1 MLFDKSL
8 ILSHIHK
15 TSISMRT
22 SKFACLL
29 IVSVC
34 LLLFATVS
42 RLNIPNVSYYATV
55 TNLQQHYN
63 DPKKVLVSKGKG
75 YPPVFAYWIFG
86 TKGESKKI
94 IRLLKAIYHP
104 RNQYLL
110 QLDDCSSDSE
120 RMDLALYVK
129 SHMVFEKF
137 GNVNVVGKSYAIN
150 KMGSSSLSAYLH
162 AAALLLKVNSDW
174 DWFFTL
180 SASDYPLM
188 TQDDILHA
196 FTSLPKN
203 LNFIHYTN
211 KTLRNEQRN
220 MNQIVVDPSLHE
232 EKSSS
237 LYFAVEARDTPDAFK
252 IFRGSP
258 WMILTRSFM
267 EYCVS
272 GWDNL
277 PRKLLMFFSNV
288 AYPMETYFHTVLCN
302 SQEFKNTTVDNNLIF
317 SLFDTDP
324 SESQLLDMSHYDTM
338 METGAAFARPFGEGD
353 LVLEKID
360 DLALNRTLNG
370 FVQGEWCSSSNLEIN
385 KTTKVIEDEESVCLV
400 SGNIDVVKPGLFGI
414 KLRTLLGEIVN
425 SGRYRAS
432 QCQLQLV

>member
-1 MLFDKSL
+1 
-8 ILSHIHK
+8 
-15 TSISMRT
+15 MRT
-22 SKFACLL
+22 STFRLCLL
-29 IVSVC
+29 IVVVIC
-34 LLLFATVS
+34 LLLFGAIS
-42 RLNIPNVSYYATV
+42 RLNIPNVSYYATI
-55 TNLQQHYN
+55 TNVQQNYIN
-63 DPKKVLVSKGKG
+63 DPKKILVSKGKG

-86 TKGESKKI
+86 TKGESKKMT
-94 IRLLKAIYHP
+94 RLLKAIYHP

-129 SHMVFEKF
+129 SNIVFEEF
-137 GNVNVVGKSYAIN
+137 GNVNVFGKSYAIN
-150 KMGSSSLSAYLH
+150 KMGSSSLSASLH
-162 AAALLLKVNSDW
+162 AIALHLKVNSDW

-196 FTSLPKN
+196 FMILPTN
-203 LNFIHYTN
+203 INFIHYTN

-220 MNQIVVDPSLHE
+220 MNQIVVDPSLHD

-267 EYCVS
+267 EYCVN

-302 SQEFKNTTVDNNLIF
+302 SQEFNNTIVDNNLIY
-317 SLFDTDP
+317 SLFDNDP

-338 METGAAFARPFGEGD
+338 MEIGAAFARPFGEGE

-360 DLALNRTLNG
+360 DLVLNRTFNG
-370 FVQGEWCSSSNLEIN
+370 FVQGEWCSNSNLEIN
-385 KTTKVIEDEESVCLV
+385 KTTKVLEIEEGMCSI

-414 KLRTLLGEIVN
+414 KLRTLLGEIVS
-425 SGRYRAS
+425 SGRYRTS

>member
-1 MLFDKSL
+1 
-8 ILSHIHK
+8 
-15 TSISMRT
+15 MRT

-55 TNLQQHYN
+55 TNLQKQYN

-86 TKGESKKI
+86 TKGESKKMM
-94 IRLLKAIYHP
+94 RLLKAIYHP
-104 RNQYLL
+104 RNQHLL

-120 RMDLALYVK
+120 RMDLALYIK
-129 SHMVFEKF
+129 SHMVFEEF

-150 KMGSSSLSAYLH
+150 KMGSSSLSASLH
-162 AAALLLKVNSDW
+162 AASLLLKVNSDW

-267 EYCVS
+267 EYCVN

-302 SQEFKNTTVDNNLIF
+302 SHEFKNTTVDNNLIF
-317 SLFDTDP
+317 SFFDIDP
-324 SESQLLDMSHYDTM
+324 SEYQLLDMSHYDTM
-338 METGAAFARPFGEGD
+338 METGAVFARPFGEGD

-360 DLALNRTLNG
+360 DLVLNRTLNG

-385 KTTKVIEDEESVCLV
+385 KTTNLV
-400 SGNIDVVKPGLFGI
+400 SGNIDVVKPGMFGI

-425 SGRYRAS
+425 SGRYRDC